1 MSGSREYLLDVVISS
16 GIPLIMVMIMLFAML
31 ASSTRDEEESKLLG
45 FNPSGVM
52 RVGSALFFIVLLAH
66 IQLRSSIQ
74 VQQVVFMEYIYFVV
88 YAAML
93 LVSLHNFLF
102 SLERYNKG
110 RLGYRNGLVQKLLF
124 WPLVSGALLLI
135 TILHL
140 Y

>member
-1 MSGSREYLLDVVISS
+1 
-16 GIPLIMVMIMLFAML
+16 MI
-31 ASSTRDEEESKLLG
+31 G

-66 IQLRSSIQ
+66 IQLRSTIQ

-88 YAAML
+88 YLAIL
-93 LVSLHNFLF
+93 LVSLHTFLF

-110 RLGYRNGLVQKLLF
+110 RLGYRNGLVQKLF
-124 WPLVSGALLLI
+124 YWPLLSGALLLV
-135 TILHL
+135 TVFHF